1 MWAWIGLDGGKD
13 EKDAVHVSGGV
24 RLCDRVAFTIFAN
37 AFALLKRIKQQIK
50 TQRQTLLCFLLL
62 ARESAYC
69 IHLST

>member
-50 TQRQTLLCFLLL
+50 TQ
-62 ARESAYC
+62 
-69 IHLST
+69 